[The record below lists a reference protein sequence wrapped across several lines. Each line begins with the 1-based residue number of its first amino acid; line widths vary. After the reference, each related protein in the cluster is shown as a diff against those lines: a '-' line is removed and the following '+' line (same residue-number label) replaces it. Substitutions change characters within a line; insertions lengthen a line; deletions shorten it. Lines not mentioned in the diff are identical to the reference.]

1 MKILDWGLALAAV
14 GILYDPAA
22 ANPSRTPED
31 RIVLNASQMLK
42 WAKSAQS
49 RGDSQTAKR
58 VYRAMQQDDN
68 PDVRAEARF
77 NLARL
82 LATDGRLSEAAILL
96 RQVLDEKPAAAPVR
110 MELAQLL
117 VRIGDEAAARRELR
131 ALQAGPLPAEAAR
144 LVDRF
149 SNALRVRKPF
159 GASVEIALAPDSNI
173 NRATRSDTIG
183 TILGPFDISDDG
195 KATSGTGIAVR
206 GQVYGR
212 LPVGGETHL
221 LARLSGDANVYGESD
236 YNELAFEAAAGPE
249 LQLGRNVV
257 RIEAGAGR
265 RWFGGDPFVD
275 TARLTG
281 SITRPVGRRAQVQL
295 SGSALLIDN
304 KLNDLQDGRGYTA
317 RIGLERALSPTTGIG
332 LALAGDRQALRD
344 AAYSTLGWRASLF
357 GWRDM
362 GRTTLTASAE
372 YGRLSA
378 DDRLALFPDK
388 RRETFAKLS
397 FGATFRQFAVN
408 GFAPLVRYSI
418 ERNRSSIAIYDYSR
432 RRAEFGVSRAF

>member
-1 MKILDWGLALAAV
+1 MILFHLGLAAAV
-14 GILYDPAA
+14 AGSSPSLATAPMP
-22 ANPSRTPED
+22 NPGKHFT
-31 RIVLNASQMLK
+31 LNAEQMLK
-42 WAKSAQS
+42 WAKGARD
-49 RGDSQTAKR
+49 RGDRTTAAR
-58 VYRAMQQDDN
+58 IYRSMQQDEDA
-68 PDVRAEARF
+68 DVRAEARF
-77 NLARL
+77 NLAQL
-82 LATDGRLSEAAILL
+82 LTSDGKLSEAAFLL
-96 RQVLDEKPAAAPVR
+96 RQILDEKPAAAAPR
-110 MELAQLL
+110 MALAQLL

-159 GASVEIALAPDSNI
+159 GASMEIALAPDSNI

-183 TILGPFDISDDG
+183 TILGPFDIRDDG
-195 KATSGTGIAVR
+195 KATSGTGVAAR

-221 LARLSGDANVYGESD
+221 LARVSGDANVYGNGN

-257 RIEAGAGR
+257 RLEAGAGR

-281 SITRPVGRRAQVQL
+281 SITRPLGRKAQVQL

-304 KLNDLQDGRGYTA
+304 KLNDLQDGRGYSA
-317 RIGLERALSPTTGIG
+317 RIALERALSPTTGIG
-332 LALAGDRQALRD
+332 LALAGDRQALSD
-344 AAYSTLGWRASLF
+344 PAYSTLGWRASLF

-362 GRTTLTASAE
+362 GRTTLTASAD
-372 YGRLSA
+372 YGQLSA

-388 RRETFAKLS
+388 RRETFARLS
-397 FGATFRQFAVN
+397 IGATFRQLAVN
-408 GFAPLVRYSI
+408 GFAPIVRYSI